1 MGLATVPALT
11 SSVALNR
18 FAVVLVPLA
27 PICSISFGL
36 LGELAVVRKSG
47 KRKPTKEGLLI
58 VKVTGLLIVQL
69 PVKFTV
75 RTTGYTPTVVGVPEI
90 TRFVGS
96 VIDKPGGSNPVT
108 LNDCALPVT
117 VTVYVNARPMV
128 PVASPLVMLWLLHAA
143 LPVTALAR
151 RKSNGKTVLIDQA
164 NWDQEP
170 VDFMAVWARQG
181 QQIVPPNRARGLCL
195 SC

>member
-11 SSVALNR
+11 SSVALKR
-18 FAVVLVPLA
+18 FATVAVPLA

-36 LGELAVVRKSG
+36 FGELAVIRKSG
-47 KRKPTKEGLLI
+47 RRKPTKEGLLI
-58 VKVTGLLIVQL
+58 VKVTVLLIVQL

-96 VIDKPGGSNPVT
+96 VIDKPGGNPVA

-117 VTVYVNARPMV
+117 VTVYVNARPIV
-128 PVASPLVMLWLLHAA
+128 PVASPLLMLWLLHAA

-151 RKSNGKTVLIDQA
+151 RKSNGKTVLTDEA

-181 QQIVPPNRARGLCL
+181 QQIVPPNRARPLCL